1 MLKVEICWN
10 KDILLGKTMHSAE
23 MVIEVVCAVFL
34 AERYDSPTLQTQR
47 HQNQGGGE
55 CDAPLPEGTAETLQV
70 KMNGDAALLTV
81 AETPALKEA
90 AHKLIK

>member
-1 MLKVEICWN
+1 MAASIFLN
-10 KDILLGKTMHSAE
+10 QPFLAE
-23 MVIEVVCAVFL
+23 MVVEVKGIS
-34 AERYDSPTLQTQR
+34 DSPTLQTQC
-47 HQNQGGGE
+47 HQDQGGGE

-90 AHKLIK
+90 AHELIK